1 MILFFIFSVGLGAK
15 RRVSDFSAHT
25 GRRTAEKAFNSLA
38 IAFSQFAGR
47 VGMPKTV

>member
-1 MILFFIFSVGLGAK
+1 MFLRFWAGEGGG
-15 RRVSDFSAHT
+15 RRASDFSAHT
-25 GRRTAEKAFNSLA
+25 GRRTAEKALNSLA